1 MTEQVE
7 DIFKTMTASRI
18 LVAILSSGSINIPV
32 DNFISANNEDKQLSV
47 TYNDETNSFQFELRE
62 EENEGNSEI
71 IDN

>member
-1 MTEQVE
+1 
-7 DIFKTMTASRI
+7 MTASRI